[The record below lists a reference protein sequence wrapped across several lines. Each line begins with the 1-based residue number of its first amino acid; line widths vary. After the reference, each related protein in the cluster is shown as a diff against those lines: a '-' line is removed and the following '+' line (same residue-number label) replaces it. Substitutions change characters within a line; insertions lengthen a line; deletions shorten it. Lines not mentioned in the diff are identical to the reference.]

1 MTKRVNNR
9 KIKRVDNRKIKI
21 DNIYRLSFFS
31 NSRLDYIRL
40 DKNERADKH
49 LGFFFNK
56 LKDSITSDLI
66 SAYPEFHNI
75 YKKLSKKLKVNVN
88 NIIFT
93 AGSDHAIK
101 NSFELFYKKN
111 KEVITIDP
119 TFAMVDIY
127 CKIFRTKQ
135 IKIGYDNDLKLR
147 LNDIYGAINKNTCLI
162 ILANPNSPTGTVIAK
177 RDLIKIIDK
186 AKKYNAKVLL
196 DEAYH
201 EFSNYN
207 FSSKIKDYKNLIII
221 RTFSKIFG
229 LAGLRAGYILSNKE
243 IIKKYFAIKPMYEI
257 NSIAVKAIEL
267 MLSNSKFIN
276 FYLKEMREGE
286 EYAKIFCKKNNFKFI
301 KCNTNFFHI
310 YFNYESKKIKNYL
323 LKKNF
328 LIKDGPSVDNF
339 KKYLRISFAKK
350 STISLLLAEVKKFIE
365 REKLKDLKTKI

>member
-1 MTKRVNNR
+1 M
-9 KIKRVDNRKIKI
+9 IKRVDNRKIKI
-21 DNIYRLSFFS
+21 DNIYRSSTFS
-31 NSRLDYIRL
+31 NRRLDYIRL
-40 DKNERADKH
+40 DKNERADPH
-49 LGFFFNK
+49 LSFFFNK
-56 LKDSITSDLI
+56 LKDNITSDLI
-66 SAYPEFHNI
+66 SAYPEFHNV
-75 YKKLSKKLKVNVN
+75 YKKLSKKLKVNTN

-93 AGSDHAIK
+93 AGSDQAIK

-135 IKIGYDNDLKLR
+135 IKIGYDNNLKLR
-147 LNDIYGAINKNTCLI
+147 LKDIYGAINKNTSLI

-177 RDLIKIIDK
+177 RDLIKIINK

-207 FSSKIKDYKNLIII
+207 FSSKIKDYTNLIII

-229 LAGLRAGYILSNKE
+229 LAGLRAGYVLSNKE

-267 MLSNSKFIN
+267 MLSNSKYIN

-286 EYAKIFCKKNNFKFI
+286 EYAKIFCKKNNFEFI
-301 KCNTNFFHI
+301 KCNANFFYV
-310 YFNYESKKIKNYL
+310 YFNFDSKKIQNYL

-328 LIKDGPSVDNF
+328 LIKSGPSVDNF
-339 KKYLRISFAKK
+339 EKYLRISFAKK
-350 STISLLLAEVKKFIE
+350 STISLLLTEIKKFLE
-365 REKLKDLKTKI
+365 LKKFKNLKVKT